1 MEFFKKVPQIPFMR
15 QRRFWYAVSLLLVI
29 ASIAL
34 TAIRGLNFGIEFTG
48 GVVVEYSYSGNAD
61 LEATRQALHGAG
73 FADVAVQNFGT
84 SRDVLVRLPPVPE
97 GQKAQA
103 ITDRVTAAVQSV
115 DAGATLRRT
124 EVVGSQVGRELFEKG
139 FQALALTLVLIA
151 LYVWLRFEWKFGVGA
166 VLAALH
172 DPILVVGLFALTG
185 LTFDLAVLAAI
196 LAVIGYSLNDT
207 VVVFDRVRERFLSMR
222 GATPA
227 QIMDVSVNETLS
239 RTIITSGTT
248 LLTVIA
254 LFLLGGETLRGFSA
268 ALIIGIVVGTYSSIF
283 VAGGVSLDLGLT
295 QEDLL
300 PSAKAKEVDEMP

>member
-15 QRRFWYAVSLLLVI
+15 QRRFWYVVSLVLVI
-29 ASIAL
+29 GSIAL
-34 TAIRGLNFGIEFTG
+34 TAVRGLNFGIDFTG
-48 GVVVEYSYSGNAD
+48 GVVIEYNYSGNAD
-61 LEATRQALHGAG
+61 LEATREALNGAG
-73 FADVAVQNFGT
+73 FTDVAVQNFGT

-97 GQKAQA
+97 GQKAEA
-103 ITDRVTAAVQSV
+103 ITDRVTAAVQAV
-115 DAGATLRRT
+115 DADATLRRT

-139 FQALALTLVLIA
+139 FQALGLTLVLIM

-172 DPILVVGLFALTG
+172 DPIVVVGAFALTG
-185 LTFDLAVLAAI
+185 LTFDLSVLAAI

-254 LFLLGGETLRGFSA
+254 LFVLGGETLRGFSA

-295 QEDLL
+295 QEDLM
-300 PSAKAKEVDEMP
+300 PSAKSKEVDELP